1 MKDTAFAGAN
11 ARLRVYE
18 SKLLQTDQFERMLQ
32 ATTFEEAARV
42 LRDTPYRNDVDELLE
57 TRNYDTLLTKELQRV
72 YTEMFALSPEPKL
85 VGLFSLRYAY
95 HNLKVFFKE
104 KATGENFDSMV
115 IPIGKESMSVYRQA
129 VQDGKSEILDKD
141 YLDSI
146 EEVNTALEEYHDIQ
160 SIDIILDRRYFTHLR
175 SLAEQIGNKEILEF
189 VKYYIDLNNLSTL
202 SRAIKQRKNRN
213 FLTTILSS
221 SGNIPKENLV
231 ELGSET
237 LASAGKR
244 LSEGNFADIVQDSL
258 DAETQE
264 LSPVKID
271 LVTDNAIMYEMQKA
285 KLQPFGPMP
294 LLAFIHAK
302 ETEVKNLRLILAGKE
317 NDLSIERVRERMRMN
332 YGQ

>member
-57 TRNYDTLLTKELQRV
+57 TRNYDTVLTKELQRV
-72 YTEMFALSPEPKL
+72 YDEMFALSPEPKL
-85 VGLFSLRYAY
+85 VGLFSLRYTY
-95 HNLKVFFKE
+95 HNLKVFFKA
-104 KATGENFDSMV
+104 KVTGEDFDSML
-115 IPIGKESMSVYRQA
+115 IPIGKEPISVYHQA
-129 VQDGKSEILDKD
+129 VQEGASEILDND
-141 YLDSI
+141 YLASI

-160 SIDIILDRRYFTHLR
+160 SVDIILDRRYFTHLR
-175 SLAEQIGNKEILEF
+175 SLAEQIGDKEIIEF
-189 VKYYIDLNNLSTL
+189 VKYYVDLNNLSTL

-213 FLTTILSS
+213 FLITILSS
-221 SGNIPKENLV
+221 SGNIPKEELV
-231 ELGSET
+231 ELGSED
-237 LASAGKR
+237 LVSAGKI
-244 LSEGNFADIVQDSL
+244 LSEGKFADIVQNSL
-258 DAETQE
+258 DPETQS

-271 LVTDNAIMYEMQKA
+271 LVTDNVVMEQMKLA
-285 KLQPFGPMP
+285 KLKPFGPLP
-294 LLAFIHAK
+294 LLAFIYAK

-317 NDLSIERVRERMRMN
+317 NNLSVERVRERMRIN